1 MFEIMGIISMTEID
15 DWQKGRECL
24 IKYIHEDVKGL

>member
-1 MFEIMGIISMTEID
+1 MFEIMGVISMTEMD
-15 DWQKGRECL
+15 GPEKGGGSL

>member
-1 MFEIMGIISMTEID
+1 MFEIMGVISMTKID
-15 DWQKGRECL
+15 DWQKGREGL